1 VASFPADTRLAR
13 PPDEIGLQEESL
25 QQQQQHHQHP
35 DPDDFNVW
43 EEDDDVNTGTMP
55 FRSPFHRTN
64 DAHSQQPLL
73 KEDGPQRE
81 SNTFAESH
89 ERFLERPHMSRRSTF
104 RSRTPDVEDKNLT
117 RRKYILASGF
127 LLLSLISF
135 VIQTETAVYIQ
146 HELHWDKPYCMLYV
160 IPLPV
165 RLLSSSNFFHVL
177 DILPTAPGRY
187 YGRRSSSSF
196 EFKNENCPGTL
207 SGEDMYSSCARQPRW
222 WNGRTCIL
230 PPETTIDRRSLIC

>member
-1 VASFPADTRLAR
+1 MASFPADTRLAR
-13 PPDEIGLQEESL
+13 HPDEAGVHEESL
-25 QQQQQHHQHP
+25 QQQKNQHP
-35 DPDDFNVW
+35 DPDDFDVW
-43 EEDDDVNTGTMP
+43 EDDDVTAGTMP
-55 FRSPFHRTN
+55 FRSPFHRVN

-104 RSRTPDVEDKNLT
+104 RSRTPDIEEKNLT

-160 IPLPV
+160 VSIP
-165 RLLSSSNFFHVL
+165 
-177 DILPTAPGRY
+177 
-187 YGRRSSSSF
+187 
-196 EFKNENCPGTL
+196 
-207 SGEDMYSSCARQPRW
+207 
-222 WNGRTCIL
+222 
-230 PPETTIDRRSLIC
+230 

>member
-1 VASFPADTRLAR
+1 VASISTDTRLAR
-13 PPDEIGLQEESL
+13 PLDELGVQEESF
-25 QQQQQHHQHP
+25 QQQHQHP

-43 EEDDDVNTGTMP
+43 EEDDNDVDTGTMP
-55 FRSPFHRTN
+55 FRSPFRGPN

-73 KEDGPQRE
+73 KEDGPRRE

-89 ERFLERPHMSRRSTF
+89 ERFPERPHMSRRSTF
-104 RSRTPDVEDKNLT
+104 RSRTPDIEDKNLT

-160 IPLPV
+160 MPFL
-165 RLLSSSNFFHVL
+165 R
-177 DILPTAPGRY
+177 G
-187 YGRRSSSSF
+187 SF
-196 EFKNENCPGTL
+196 
-207 SGEDMYSSCARQPRW
+207 SRA
-222 WNGRTCIL
+222 
-230 PPETTIDRRSLIC
+230 

>member
-1 VASFPADTRLAR
+1 MASFPADTRLSR
-13 PPDEIGLQEESL
+13 HTDEVGVQEESF
-25 QQQQQHHQHP
+25 QQQHQHP
-35 DPDDFNVW
+35 DPNDFNVW
-43 EEDDDVNTGTMP
+43 EEGDDDVDDTGTMP
-55 FRSPFHRTN
+55 FRSPFHRAN
-64 DAHSQQPLL
+64 DAHSEQPLL

-104 RSRTPDVEDKNLT
+104 RSRTPDIEDKNLT

-160 IPLPV
+160 ISFPM
-165 RLLSSSNFFHVL
+165 RLV
-177 DILPTAPGRY
+177 
-187 YGRRSSSSF
+187 SF
-196 EFKNENCPGTL
+196 V
-207 SGEDMYSSCARQPRW
+207 
-222 WNGRTCIL
+222 
-230 PPETTIDRRSLIC
+230 